1 MFAIILMFIVN
12 TSLTQAEN
20 ALICGLNVS
29 LSSEKW
35 GLQGEMFNVSLD
47 VENVKQETDLL
58 LSPSWNRLHI
68 SQNQFT
74 ITEDKTIEMNMTA
87 DHFYLYQLN
96 VTCINKNITETAFFE
111 VPVGR
116 TLTEN
121 LVALIFQR
129 IMSVFLALAMFLMGC
144 ELKFDIV
151 RGYLRRPLAPIA
163 GMFCQYVCMPVMAYL
178 IGLAIIPDKFA
189 MARYGLIL
197 VGSSPGGSF
206 SNFWTALWGGDL
218 DLSVTMTFCS
228 TVASFG
234 TTTFWVWL
242 FGRFVLNADKNLSLP
257 YLNLFIS
264 LASIVVPVFFGLLL
278 TWWRPSWSARLIKL
292 SRPLFMLMMVVVST
306 LGLYIN
312 RFFFTAVSWYDLVA
326 PACLGMSGYLFGA
339 IFSMILRL
347 NRKQLIA
354 LSLETAIQNAGIA
367 IVILQTN
374 LPSPY
379 GDMALMPVIGY
390 LFTSSGLLNIVLYSF
405 FRLFLLIRSCCG
417 YENEN
422 EDLKNKN
429 MSMKDR
435 NNEAYLPE

>member
-1 MFAIILMFIVN
+1 MQIL
-12 TSLTQAEN
+12 Q
-20 ALICGLNVS
+20 
-29 LSSEKW
+29 
-35 GLQGEMFNVSLD
+35 
-47 VENVKQETDLL
+47 
-58 LSPSWNRLHI
+58 
-68 SQNQFT
+68 
-74 ITEDKTIEMNMTA
+74 
-87 DHFYLYQLN
+87 
-96 VTCINKNITETAFFE
+96 

-116 TLTEN
+116 TLTESF
-121 LVALIFQR
+121 VALIFQR
-129 IMSVFLALAMFLMGC
+129 IMAVFLAMAMFLMGC

-151 RGYLRRPLAPIA
+151 RGYLRRPLAPVA

-178 IGLAIIPDKFA
+178 IGLAIIPSKFT
-189 MARYGLIL
+189 MTRYGLIL

-206 SNFWTALWGGDL
+206 SNFWTGRASCITLSYNVQMQFSALWGGDL

-242 FGRFVLNADKNLSLP
+242 FGRFILNSEKDISLP

-278 TWWRPSWSARLIKL
+278 TWWRPNWSARLIKL

-312 RFFFTAVSWYDLVA
+312 RFFFNAVSWYDLVA
-326 PACLGMSGYLFGA
+326 PACLGFSGYLVGV
-339 IFSMILRL
+339 IFSLILRL

-374 LPSPY
+374 LKSPY

-405 FRLFLLIRSCCG
+405 FRLFLLIRSWCG
-417 YENEN
+417 YED
-422 EDLKNKN
+422 EDDDKKSRN
-429 MSMKDR
+429 MSLKER
-435 NNEAYLPE
+435 NNQAYVPE